1 MTLTMTAPGMRVDPG
16 AMSSPPDPEV
26 PEKAKRRRFSAEYKL
41 AILREV
47 DACTEP
53 GQIGALLRRERL
65 YSSHLV
71 DWRRQRDTGALEAL
85 ARKRGPKPADPAR
98 VEVERLRRA
107 NERLAKRLAQAEKI
121 IEIQGKVSELLG
133 IPLDPASDDEQSATP
148 WLPSP
153 ARFPSLPLRLVT
165 VLRPQAGQMGR
176 LVDNVGRAAY
186 ERIAGRG
193 LQGSRGSWRWPRRR

>member
-133 IPLDPASDDEQSATP
+133 IPLDPASDDEQSA
-148 WLPSP
+148 S
-153 ARFPSLPLRLVT
+153 S
-165 VLRPQAGQMGR
+165 
-176 LVDNVGRAAY
+176 
-186 ERIAGRG
+186 
-193 LQGSRGSWRWPRRR
+193 

>member
-133 IPLDPASDDEQSATP
+133 IPLDPACDDEQSA
-148 WLPSP
+148 S
-153 ARFPSLPLRLVT
+153 S
-165 VLRPQAGQMGR
+165 
-176 LVDNVGRAAY
+176 
-186 ERIAGRG
+186 
-193 LQGSRGSWRWPRRR
+193 

>member
-1 MTLTMTAPGMRVDPG
+1 MTVTMTAPGTMVDPG

-41 AILREV
+41 ATLHEADR
-47 DACTEP
+47 CTEP

-133 IPLDPASDDEQSATP
+133 LPLDPASDDEQSA
-148 WLPSP
+148 S
-153 ARFPSLPLRLVT
+153 S
-165 VLRPQAGQMGR
+165 
-176 LVDNVGRAAY
+176 
-186 ERIAGRG
+186 
-193 LQGSRGSWRWPRRR
+193 